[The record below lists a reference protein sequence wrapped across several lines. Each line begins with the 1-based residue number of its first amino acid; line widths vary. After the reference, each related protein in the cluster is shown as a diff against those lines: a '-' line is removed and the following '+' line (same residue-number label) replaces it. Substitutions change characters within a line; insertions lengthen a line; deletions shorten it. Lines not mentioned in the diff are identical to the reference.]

1 VEMAENIFRKR
12 VRLLFAAVWMAG
24 VIISFFLCFNP
35 DFSSPENKLGVGGKY
50 PSVSDLRQDDHGG
63 PNHSIYIDNAIR
75 KTLTDPDSFKFISA
89 TLWTQDSDNYG
100 PKAWTCQAEYK
111 LKKSFGGCS
120 SPNETAIIFDPDGC
134 RVLNPILEKKSIA
147 MTDSERKTLLYTIKT
162 IHDPLKNPK

>member
-1 VEMAENIFRKR
+1 MAENIFRKR
-12 VRLLFAAVWMAG
+12 VRLLFAAIWMAG

-89 TLWTQDSDNYG
+89 TLWTQDSDSYG
-100 PKAWTCQAEYK
+100 PKAWICQAEYK
-111 LKKSFGGCS
+111 LKKSFRECA
-120 SPNETAIIFDPDGC
+120 SPNEAGIIFDPKGC
-134 RVLNPILEKKSIA
+134 RVLNTILEKRPLA
-147 MTDSERKTLLYTIKT
+147 MTASERKTLLYAIKT
-162 IHDPLKNPK
+162 IHDPLNNSQ